1 MSSSEK
7 HTLLRSAWEQLAA
20 YRTLQCAQ
28 HHETVVQ
35 VSPATDNRRSDHPD
49 WQILL
54 KGLCDINLRNSTL
67 GCSHNNVLTRYNKLI
82 GTLVDEDIINEKNI
96 PLQEIND
103 VVLRIYFM
111 DHEKGTL
118 EKAHA
123 VWKQDPAR
131 SSEAG
136 EETARKLRSLREEH
150 ARLVNR
156 LDLLH
161 QNVLQELSRIMME
174 AEQLTGE

>member
-7 HTLLRSAWEQLAA
+7 HTLLRSAWQQLAA
-20 YRTLQCAQ
+20 YHTLQCAQ

-35 VSPATDNRRSDHPD
+35 ISPAADSRRSDHPD
-49 WQILL
+49 WQIRL
-54 KGLCDINLRNSTL
+54 KGLCDIKLRNSTL

-82 GTLVDEDIINEKNI
+82 GTLVNEELIDEKNI
-96 PLQEIND
+96 PLEEIND
-103 VVLRIYFM
+103 IVLRIYFM

-123 VWKQDPAR
+123 VWKQDLSR
-131 SSEAG
+131 NREAG
-136 EETARKLRSLREEH
+136 EEAARKLQILREEH

-161 QNVLQELSRIMME
+161 QNVLQELSRIME
-174 AEQLTGE
+174 AEQQTGE

>member
-1 MSSSEK
+1 MNSSEK
-7 HTLLRSAWEQLAA
+7 HTLLRSAWQQLAA

-35 VSPATDNRRSDHPD
+35 ISPAADNRRSDHPD
-49 WQILL
+49 WQIRL

-82 GTLVDEDIINEKNI
+82 GTLVNEELIDETNI

-118 EKAHA
+118 EKAYA
-123 VWKQDPAR
+123 VWKQDPASNR
-131 SSEAG
+131 EAG
-136 EETARKLRSLREEH
+136 EEAAGKLRSLREEH
-150 ARLVNR
+150 TMLVNR

-161 QNVLQELSRIMME
+161 QNVLQELSRIME
-174 AEQLTGE
+174 TERQAGE